1 MQTINNRGSMWSK
14 WDLHTHSNASDGK
27 QTPQQI
33 IDEAVNKGI
42 SVIALTDH
50 HTVSNIDVIKQYG
63 QSKNVTVISG
73 IEFRTEYGAKSV
85 HMIGL
90 FPEKCGTMPL
100 NQKSLEEL
108 ILNKL
113 GLSRTEIIAK
123 GKEGKPT
130 TNDDDAFKAGLF
142 KVQVD
147 FKKAADLIH
156 KYGGLVTVHAG
167 NKANSIEEM
176 KHDGSGKSNV
186 QDVVESLGT
195 VKDELLKN
203 YIDICEIGS
212 LSDKNAQFY
221 IDTYSKP
228 VIVASD
234 AHKKDDVGKLFTWIK
249 ADKTFDGLRQIIYEP
264 ELRVK
269 IQENEPE
276 IKSKYQII
284 EKISFNHR
292 DFGEQEI
299 PFNPG
304 LNTII
309 GGRSSGKSILLGC
322 IAKLADYTGKVKN
335 DKDSYE
341 KYLDEVTASMSILW
355 ADGSTERGRKVEYFP
370 QSYINGLAAKAENT
384 SKLIEKILKGDDHR
398 RNSYEV
404 FERNINQ
411 NYMKITSS
419 IEQYFNLRNAKKE
432 LNEQLQS
439 IGDSTGIENEI
450 IRIQNE
456 IKSLK
461 SGLTTKLS
469 EVDEAKYKF
478 LREELDK
485 LKNNISIL
493 TAALPHLS
501 ELLKLQILNDISTEL
516 IGLPNDINQQMVSL
530 YDQLKREINEK
541 WVEIVRMIKD
551 ETSSRIDKNKTRI
564 EEIET
569 DILYQNG
576 TAFYKDNASIEALIK
591 RLDIEKKKAEEI
603 KEKHDRRN
611 EYDKKIL
618 EVKKD
623 IIENQASFYKAMTS
637 ISEQVMMEKEEV
649 SIIPVPKFDGEK
661 FSLFIENN
669 LNKRG
674 QKAQSLSEFVWR
686 DANSFD
692 NFIRKLFDDISTGE
706 YTLKANRNE
715 KLVITELATTNFYKL
730 TYDVKYQG
738 DTLSSMSEGKK
749 AFVILRMIL
758 DFDENECPIL
768 IDQPED
774 DLDNRAI
781 YKDLVSYI
789 RAKKARRQIILVT
802 HNPNI
807 VVAADSEEVIVS
819 NQHGINNS
827 NQNNIKFEYRSGAIE
842 NTSDFN
848 ESKTILLSQGIREH
862 ICDLLEGGDVAFKKR
877 ENKYGFTVKRGH

>member
-1 MQTINNRGSMWSK
+1 MVPTNYRGSIWSK

-33 IDEAVNKGI
+33 VDEAANKGI

-50 HTVSNIDVIKQYG
+50 HTVSNIDVIKQYAK
-63 QSKNVTVISG
+63 SKNVTVISG

-90 FPEKCGTMPL
+90 FPEQWGKITL
-100 NQKSLEEL
+100 NQKGLEEL
-108 ILNKL
+108 VLNQL
-113 GLSRTEIIAK
+113 GLSRTAIIAK
-123 GKEGKPT
+123 GKEEKST
-130 TNDDDAFKAGLF
+130 STDDEAFKAGLF

-147 FKKAADLIH
+147 FKKAANLIH
-156 KYGGLVTVHAG
+156 KYGGLVSVHAG
-167 NKANSIEEM
+167 KKSNSIEEM
-176 KHDGSGKSNV
+176 KHDGTGTSNV
-186 QDVVESLGT
+186 KDVVDSLGT
-195 VKDELLKN
+195 VKDELLKK

-212 LSDKNAQFY
+212 VSDRNAQFY
-221 IDTYSKP
+221 IETYSKP
-228 VIVASD
+228 VIAASD
-234 AHKKDDVGKLFTWIK
+234 AHKTDDVGKLFTWIK

-284 EKISFNHR
+284 EKISFNHS
-292 DFGEQEI
+292 DFGNQEI

-322 IAKLADYTGKVKN
+322 IAKLADYTGKVKSDN
-335 DKDSYE
+335 DDYE
-341 KYLDEVTASMSILW
+341 KYLDEVTASMTIAW
-355 ADGSTERGRKVEYFP
+355 ADDSTERGRKVEYFP

-384 SKLIEKILKGDDHR
+384 SKLIENILKGDDNR
-398 RNSYEV
+398 RNSYEI
-404 FERNINQ
+404 FERNISKN
-411 NYMKITSS
+411 NMEIASS
-419 IEQYFNLRNAKKE
+419 LETYFNLRSAKKN
-432 LNEQLQS
+432 LDEQLQS

-450 IRIQNE
+450 IRLQSE
-456 IKSLK
+456 IEDLK
-461 SGLTTKLS
+461 SKLTIKLS

-485 LKNNISIL
+485 SKTHVAILK
-493 TAALPHLS
+493 AALPQLS
-501 ELLKLQILNDISTEL
+501 ELLNLQILKDISAEL
-516 IGLPNDINQQMVSL
+516 IGLPNDINQRIMPL
-530 YDQLKREINEK
+530 YDKLKRETDEK
-541 WVEIVRMIKD
+541 WVEIIRMIKD
-551 ETSSRIDKNKTRI
+551 ETSNLITENESKIQ
-564 EEIET
+564 EIEK
-569 DILYQNG
+569 DDLYQKGN
-576 TAFYKDNASIEALIK
+576 AFYKDNAAIEELSK
-591 RLDIEKKKAEEI
+591 RLDVEKKKAEEI
-603 KEKHDRRN
+603 REKLDKRH
-611 EYDKKIL
+611 EYDDKIL
-618 EVKKD
+618 EAQKD
-623 IIENQASFYKAMTS
+623 IMGQQASFYKIMTG
-637 ISEQVMMEKEEV
+637 ISEQIMMKKEEI

-661 FSLFIENN
+661 FISFVENN
-669 LNKRG
+669 FNRRG
-674 QKAQSLSEFVWR
+674 KKVQSLSEFVWQ
-686 DANSFD
+686 DADSFD
-692 NFIRKLFDDISTGE
+692 SFIEKIFDDIINGG
-706 YTLKANRNE
+706 YTLKGSRDE
-715 KLVITELATTNFYKL
+715 KQVITELVTTNYYKL
-730 TYDVKYQG
+730 IYDVKYQG

-789 RAKKARRQIILVT
+789 RAKKSRRQMILVT

-819 NQHGINNS
+819 NQNGIKNR

-842 NTSDFN
+842 NTFEYD
-848 ESKTILLSQGIREH
+848 ETKPVLLSQGIRQH
-862 ICDLLEGGDVAFKKR
+862 VCDLLEGGDIAFKER
-877 ENKYGFTVKRGH
+877 ENKYGLG